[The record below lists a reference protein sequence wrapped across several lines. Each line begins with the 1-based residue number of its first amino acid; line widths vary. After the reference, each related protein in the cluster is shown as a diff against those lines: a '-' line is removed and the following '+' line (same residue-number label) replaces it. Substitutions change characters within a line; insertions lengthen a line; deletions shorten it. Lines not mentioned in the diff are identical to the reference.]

1 MNLCYV
7 CPEYPPLVRNFGGLG
22 VILQFE
28 AEWFARHGHSV
39 KAVCQTSEKP
49 VGQYQYDGVSVE
61 VIAPSTLPKLGAIW
75 GRMQVARSVR
85 RCLGRSPGVVVCADY
100 GGHFL
105 MKPARQPLAVHMQG
119 CASLHALQQGKTI
132 HPKTRFFERRTVQCA
147 DGVRAASA
155 FASRLTLQALNI
167 PDKQMVV
174 IPNPVDTSFFSPNP
188 SGVDTH
194 EILFVGKLCELK
206 GLSVLGRAIGEVFER
221 VPKARLVMVGHDT
234 AEDGKSTKERFLSL
248 VAEKHR
254 SRIEFIERLSRA
266 EVAARIRQAGVLV
279 LPSYAET
286 FPLVVLEA
294 MACGRPV
301 VASNRGGIPEAVEDD
316 RTGLLADPSRPES
329 FTKAL
334 LELLQQSSKAD
345 AMGQE
350 ARRVAETRFS
360 PDAIFSQ
367 LREFYEDLLKK
378 SQLRSV
384 SAASG

>member
-7 CPEYPPLVRNFGGLG
+7 SPEYPPLVRNFGGLG

-28 AEWFARHGHSV
+28 AEWFARHGHTV

-61 VIAPSTLPKLGAIW
+61 VIAPSGLPKLGAIW

-105 MKPARQPLAVHMQG
+105 TKPGRQPLAVHMQG
-119 CASLHALQQGKTI
+119 CATLHAAQQGKQVDR
-132 HPKTRFFERRTVQCA
+132 KTRFFERRTVKCA
-147 DGVRAASA
+147 DGIRAASA
-155 FASRLTLQALNI
+155 FASQLTLKILNI
-167 PDKQMVV
+167 SGKRPVV
-174 IPNPVDTSFFSPNP
+174 IPNPVDSSFFSPDSSVLNP
-188 SGVDTH
+188 H

-206 GLSVLGRAIGEVFER
+206 GLSVLGQAIGEVFDR

-234 AEDGKSTKERFLSL
+234 AKDGKSTKSLFLSL
-248 VAEKHR
+248 ISAKHH
-254 SRIEFIERLSRA
+254 SRIEFIERLSRT

-286 FPLVVLEA
+286 FPLVILEA
-294 MACGRPV
+294 MASGRPV
-301 VASNRGGIPEAVEDD
+301 VASNRGGIPEAVEDG
-316 RTGLLADPSRPES
+316 RTGLLADPSCPES

-334 LELLQQSSKAD
+334 LELLQHPSKAD

-350 ARRVAETRFS
+350 ARRIVQTRFS
-360 PDAIFSQ
+360 PDVIFSQ
-367 LREFYEDLLKK
+367 LRDFYEDLLEP
-378 SQLRSV
+378 V
-384 SAASG
+384 